1 MGPRSSGLVARP
13 LYLLS
18 QLNGTHHN
26 KAGGGGG
33 KKRREEGGK
42 RRKGGREKEEEEEK
56 IAKQIRVLPENQVQ
70 FPTSTG

>member
-26 KAGGGGG
+26 EVGGGEEKGG
-33 KKRREEGGK
+33 GREKKK
-42 RRKGGREKEEEEEK
+42 RRKGKEEEEEK
-56 IAKQIRVLPENQVQ
+56 IAKQIRVLPKNQVQ